1 MTISLILI
9 FASFALFAYWFR
21 YSCALILRTRTAE
34 DFASDVAR
42 ANGLSFAAVRGQIEA
57 GDTSNSAELFRL
69 LQRDYEIVT
78 KMMDRMDAA
87 AKEQNML
94 ENSLLRFNF
103 QVSRLSFQASRALGL
118 KSATA
123 ALEDMAETVSH
134 FANTFG
140 EWSSVS
146 AAA

>member
-1 MTISLILI
+1 MTISLLLI
-9 FASFALFAYWFR
+9 TSSLALFAYWFR

-57 GDTSNSAELFRL
+57 GDTSNSSELFRL

-78 KMMDRMDAA
+78 GMMDRMDAA

-94 ENSLLRFNF
+94 ENVLLRFNF

-118 KSATA
+118 SSATS

-140 EWSSVS
+140 EWNSAGS
-146 AAA
+146 AA